1 MNCNSPGSS
10 VHEILQARL
19 LEWAAIPFPRV
30 SSQPR
35 DQTWVSRIAGRF
47 FTIGDTGGRDN
58 SWGELCYAL
67 QDSWALLIRCQL
79 QLPSHSIV
87 TTKNISRYCKSPPGE
102 NICPIWDSESWWWT
116 GRPGMLQF
124 MESQRVG
131 HDWAT
136 ELNWAENHQSNLPY
150 SKLSAVNESY
160 LLPPEVQCVS
170 LNLTLI
176 DYKYC
181 S

>member
-1 MNCNSPGSS
+1 MKFFRQDYWSGQPFPSLGFLPNLGIKPESPA
-10 VHEILQARL
+10 LQADSL
-19 LEWAAIPFPRV
+19 PLETP
-30 SSQPR
+30 
-35 DQTWVSRIAGRF
+35 
-47 FTIGDTGGRDN
+47 GGRDN